1 MFTDFTR
8 LCFRKQES
16 VRVSFPTYLA
26 GPETAEGNLKNGR
39 NEGCGERPFRCYPR
53 DWECTASL
61 PALLADI
68 QHPRSSSFRWEV
80 FQVCGRRQRAITSNL
95 NPQQGRMP

>member
-39 NEGCGERPFRCYPR
+39 NEGNQNEKFIFARDLHSDDGDRRPVT
-53 DWECTASL
+53 W
-61 PALLADI
+61 LAD
-68 QHPRSSSFRWEV
+68 
-80 FQVCGRRQRAITSNL
+80 N
-95 NPQQGRMP
+95 QQMA